1 MIYPLASI
9 KKKRSYVNFAT
20 WPEIYGHRSEMAR
33 VKNTPIKSCGGKK
46 VRKNL
51 ATKVSTKKNS
61 TGGIGRP
68 TRIRPGVLALREI
81 RRYQKSTDLM
91 IPKTAFSNLVR
102 ELANEYAGNVLRF
115 SASAISALHE
125 CTEKHMVAIFEN
137 ANLAANHCKRVTVT
151 PKDFHLALRIAGNN

>member
-1 MIYPLASI
+1 M
-9 KKKRSYVNFAT
+9 NFAT

>member
-1 MIYPLASI
+1 M
-9 KKKRSYVNFAT
+9 NFAT
-20 WPEIYGHRSEMAR
+20 WPEIYGHRSKMAR
-33 VKNTPIKSCGGKK
+33 VKNTPIKSSGGKK

-68 TRIRPGVLALREI
+68 TRYRQWVLALRKI

-102 ELANEYAGNVLRF
+102 KLANEYAGNVLRF
-115 SASAISALHE
+115 SASALSALQK
-125 CTEKHMVAIFEN
+125 CTEKHTVAIFEN
-137 ANLAANHCKRVTVT
+137 ATLAANHCKRVTVT
-151 PKDFHLALRIAGNN
+151 PKDFHLALRIAGNNWLLIFYYLLFLFLN